1 MRASLLLAALALG
14 GTAADA
20 VWTFD
25 SDPIGRASAAFSYR
39 VTRDSAPARWTV
51 QREGTNGFL
60 AHAGEPSARAGF
72 SLALLHGQ
80 PRGPQSLSARLRLSG
95 PRGEMGIAWR
105 VQDVNNYYLAL
116 LDLESSEQ
124 DIGLYRIVN
133 GNRVRIDV
141 EDDLDLDRAAWHTL
155 KVVQEDD
162 QIRVYLGGIRVL
174 RARDRTFT
182 KPGGVALWCT
192 GDAGAHFDDLRVGQ
206 DQEDAHARDDRG
218 R

>member
-1 MRASLLLAALALG
+1 MRAAILLAALAFG
-14 GTAADA
+14 GSAADV

-25 SDPIGRASAAFSYR
+25 SDPPGRAPSAFTYR
-39 VTRDSAPARWTV
+39 VTRDSAPARWTI
-51 QREGTNGFL
+51 QRDGNNGFL
-60 AHAGEPSARAGF
+60 AHAGETAARGGF
-72 SLALLHGQ
+72 SLALVEGQ
-80 PRGPQSLSARLRLSG
+80 ARSPSSLSARLRLAG
-95 PRGEMGIAWR
+95 PHGELGIAWR
-105 VQDVNNYYLAL
+105 IQDVNNYYLAL
-116 LDLESSEQ
+116 LDLESEQ

-155 KVVQEDD
+155 KVVQEED

-174 RARDRTFT
+174 RARDRTFA

-192 GDAGAHFDDLRVGQ
+192 GDAVAHFDDLRVGQ
-206 DQEDAHARDDRG
+206 QKEVAHARDDRG